1 MAYTRNIENWKPD
14 WVALRI
20 LDFGRKVHE
29 FGDDD
34 AALAAWVR
42 KMSEDLIYNNASDD
56 FTQSLIYDATEKYCK
71 KAKAGRA
78 GGIAKARKTRRT
90 TPGRGNSRIP
100 DEDSTD
106 CEEFT
111 ATATGDNDQPQPTA
125 DNRGQAFTQDT
136 ALTTNLEDFND
147 QENASGNYQ
156 ETDKVSTN
164 NGDAPH
170 GDDGEDRLDTDDGD
184 VAGTTTASEPFAMA
198 LDKPVPNK
206 DKATAKTRDSHGS
219 GRYQPPSLDPED
231 GTNAA
236 QPDSP
241 ANDQSDRHKRGRE
254 EPATDADIRKDS
266 ENMPDAGNGGTP
278 ESGTSAAGDSFE
290 ARERPSPGEGRKT
303 FATGSSHP
311 VANPP
316 PPIVLKHLQK
326 CGKQKQ
332 KANAQSPPRSS
343 EDVRLFAIDKHLD
356 VDDARLWYQMN
367 YIDRPG
373 CDKDG
378 VLILNWK
385 GHCTAYCKAE
395 AERRKA
401 G

>member
-1 MAYTRNIENWKPD
+1 MATVQKELDKWQPD

-20 LDFGRKVHE
+20 LDFARKVHE
-29 FGDDD
+29 FGNDDK
-34 AALAAWVR
+34 ALAEWTR
-42 KMSEDLIYNNASDD
+42 QMSEDLIFNNTSSEDEFTQNLLAEASDA
-56 FTQSLIYDATEKYCK
+56 YAK
-71 KAKAGRA
+71 KSKAGRK
-78 GGIAKARKTRRT
+78 GGIAKARKQKQKSQEAA
-90 TPGRGNSRIP
+90 GNGNAP
-100 DEDSTD
+100 DASSNGL
-106 CEEFT
+106 EEY
-111 ATATGDNDQPQPTA
+111 
-125 DNRGQAFTQDT
+125 
-136 ALTTNLEDFND
+136 ND
-147 QENASGNYQ
+147 QEP
-156 ETDKVSTN
+156 DKVSTN
-164 NGDAPH
+164 NGDAARREAA
-170 GDDGEDRLDTDDGD
+170 DGDTDGN
-184 VAGTTTASEPFAMA
+184 VAVARTTTVSNPLA
-198 LDKPVPNK
+198 LDMPRP
-206 DKATAKTRDSHGS
+206 DKASNPRGYNTADV
-219 GRYQPPSLDPED
+219 PPSYGPED

-266 ENMPDAGNGGTP
+266 ENMPDAGNGGTL

-316 PPIVLKHLQK
+316 PPFVLKHLQK
-326 CGKQKQ
+326 CGKQKPQ
-332 KANAQSPPRSS
+332 ANSPPRSS
-343 EDVRLFAIDKHLD
+343 EDVRLFALD
-356 VDDARLWYQMN
+356 RNLDIDDARMWYQMN
-367 YIDRPG
+367 FVDRPG

-378 VLILNWK
+378 VAINNWK